1 MPSQGGRL
9 YMRCKDAVPVP
20 PVQPEPWTPIMTN
33 NRAPN
38 YLPTLQHPW
47 IRSLSYV
54 RTNVYP
60 PRCSPLLLQI
70 RDCLKNAFKTGRTK
84 PVQFRKQQLLSLAY
98 LVKDNTALLQQ
109 ALASDLGRSDT
120 ETIV

>member
-1 MPSQGGRL
+1 
-9 YMRCKDAVPVP
+9 
-20 PVQPEPWTPIMTN
+20 MTN
-33 NRAPN
+33 SLALS

-54 RTNVYP
+54 RTNEYP
-60 PRCSPLLLQI
+60 SRCSPLLLQI
-70 RDCLKNAFKTGRTK
+70 RDRLKNAFRTGRTK
-84 PVQFRKQQLLSLAY
+84 PVQFRKQQLLALAY
-98 LVKDNTALLQQ
+98 LVKDNTPLLQK